1 MWVLWVGCA
10 ERASDPVAEPVTTVP
25 DLPSPC
31 LGHAWLPTASMGEVV
46 LEEALPGLSV
56 DVAGVEA
63 LLGLLEAEALGPVAH
78 GVDTWLVR
86 YRTQDR
92 GEEVEATTAILI
104 PRGVTGS
111 QPVMVWEHF
120 TTGANDT
127 CAPGNLGA
135 IGLTLPMA
143 WAAKLGMIV
152 VAPDY
157 LGMASL
163 GAPSEHLHPYVI
175 GEPAAIASL
184 DALRATIRFADDHA
198 LAIVPDPERVVLFG
212 ASQGGHAALWTDR
225 FQAGYAPEFTVAA
238 VVAAVPPTDVLA
250 LAEHGLEAWTPTS
263 ETLVAVSAST
273 ADWFGLELDHA
284 LLPAVAESVSEVL
297 RTTCNVLDPAEPLDQ
312 LDQVFTR
319 AFLAGPTA
327 WETELPDWQCAMEAN
342 TLDRSPLPLGPA
354 PVRVVLGETD
364 DLAWS
369 PATRADVE
377 RFCEEGASIS
387 LVECAGMDHEDA
399 ALATLLSDLDWIRD
413 RLDGVPVDDACE
425 LPGPTPCTPF

>member
-1 MWVLWVGCA
+1 MWLLMGCTESETD
-10 ERASDPVAEPVTTVP
+10 ERAEPPESVP

-31 LGHAWLPTASMGEVV
+31 LGHAWLPTATMGEVV
-46 LEEALPGLSV
+46 LEEALPSLSV
-56 DVAGVEA
+56 DPAGVEA
-63 LLGLLEAEALGPVAH
+63 LLGLLEAEALAPVSF

-111 QPVMVWEHF
+111 QPVMLWEHF

-135 IGLTLPMA
+135 FGLTLPIA
-143 WAAKLGMIV
+143 WAAKLGIIV

-163 GAPSEHLHPYVI
+163 GAPSENLHPYVI

-184 DALRATIRFADDHA
+184 DALRAAVRFADEHA
-198 LAIVPDPERVVLFG
+198 LAVLPDPERVVLFG

-225 FQAGYAPEFTVAA
+225 YQLGYAPEFTLTA
-238 VVAAVPPTDVLA
+238 VVAAVPPTDVIA
-250 LAEHGLEAWTPTS
+250 LAERGLESWTPTS
-263 ETLVAVSAST
+263 ETMVAVSAST
-273 ADWFGLELDHA
+273 ADWFGLTLDQA
-284 LLPAVAESVSEVL
+284 LLPPVAQLVSDEL
-297 RTTCNVLDPAEPLDQ
+297 RNTCNVLDPADPLEV
-312 LDQVFTR
+312 LDQVFTPEL
-319 AFLAGPTA
+319 LAGPAT
-327 WETELPDWQCAMEAN
+327 WGTELPDWRCAFDAN
-342 TLDRSPLPLGPA
+342 TLNQSPLPFSDA
-354 PVRVVLGETD
+354 PVRVVLGEVD

-369 PATRADVE
+369 PATRADLE
-377 RFCEEGASIS
+377 RFCDEGVSIS

-399 ALATLLSDLDWIRD
+399 ALATLLGDLVWIED
-413 RLDGVPVDDACE
+413 RLAGVPVDDACE
-425 LPGPTPCTPF
+425 LPGPTVCIPL